1 MKKSNNHPVTNNATD
16 KKVKKGNPKMNA
28 KPTKELTAE
37 QKKQLEALNERILGS
52 LTKNY
57 ELGKALIEVKALLK
71 GTVEKFEPYCKEHF
85 NLAHSQVNRLMHYAT
100 TRDNIGMGDEE
111 VYIPENTL
119 RGLDRYPAETQ
130 MAIWEEAKKL
140 AGEKDIPTAA
150 NVADARKKIA
160 PKEEPKQDLKKKFH
174 SRALNADVD
183 LEKEKPVDVIRK
195 ADSVAK
201 IKSVINEVV
210 LRVELTSEER
220 KKICEFIKT
229 KAAEEAMALM
239 APKSAT
245 GKSEN
250 KGVEKVA

>member
-1 MKKSNNHPVTNNATD
+1 MKKATNHPVTNNATD
-16 KKVKKGNPKMNA
+16 KKVKKGNPQMNA
-28 KPTKELTAE
+28 KPTKELTEE

-71 GTVEKFEPYCKEHF
+71 GTTEKFEPYCKEHF

-100 TRDNIGMGDEE
+100 TRDNIGVGEKD

-150 NVADARKKIA
+150 NVTDARKKIA
-160 PKEEPKQDLKKKFH
+160 PKEEPKQDLKKKYH

-183 LEKEKPVDVIRK
+183 LEKENPVDVIRK

-201 IKSVINEVV
+201 IKSVIGEIVP
-210 LRVELTSEER
+210 RIKMTQKDREA
-220 KKICEFIKT
+220 ICELIKA
-229 KAAEEAMALM
+229 KAEEEAMALM
-239 APKSAT
+239 DPQSPAEGNKS
-245 GKSEN
+245 G
-250 KGVEKVA
+250 EKVA

>member
-1 MKKSNNHPVTNNATD
+1 MKKSNNHPVTSNATE
-16 KKVKKGNPKMNA
+16 KEVKKGDSKMNA

-71 GTVEKFEPYCKEHF
+71 GTAEKFEPYCKEHF

-100 TRDNIGMGDEE
+100 TRDNIGMGEKD

-160 PKEEPKQDLKKKFH
+160 PKDEPKQDLKKKFH

-220 KKICEFIKT
+220 KNICEFIKD

-245 GKSEN
+245 KKNEN
-250 KGVEKVA
+250 KGGEKVA

>member
-1 MKKSNNHPVTNNATD
+1 MKKATSNHITKNATD
-16 KKVKKGNPKMNA
+16 NNKKGNGPMNKA
-28 KPTKELTAE
+28 ALKELTE
-37 QKKQLEALNERILGS
+37 DQKTQLAALNERILGS

-57 ELGKALIEVKALLK
+57 VLGKALIEVKELLK

-85 NLAHSQVNRLMHYAT
+85 NLAHSQVNRLMHYAA
-100 TRDNIGMGDEE
+100 TRDNIGMGEKD

-119 RGLDRYPAETQ
+119 RGLDKYSADVQ
-130 MAIWEEAKKL
+130 KKIWEEAEKL
-140 AGEKDIPTAA
+140 AGEEKIPTSA

-160 PKEEPKQDLKKKFH
+160 PKDEPKQDLKKKFH